1 MLAES
6 PRRYEIAPFVPL
18 LLPALERA
26 KEEISDPECRDVC
39 AKAHEQLSRTANK
52 PPVWN
57 RIEAPKGA
65 RCGTVQDT
73 SATCL
78 GHVR

>member
-1 MLAES
+1 MLAS
-6 PRRYEIAPFVPL
+6 PPVRYEIAPFVPL

-57 RIEAPKGA
+57 RIEAPKALGA
-65 RCGTVQDT
+65 GLPRTHLRH
-73 SATCL
+73 A
-78 GHVR
+78 